1 MNPRTILAGAF
12 VALALPSVAVAAMAP
27 GLWEHSVKFKSQSGE
42 MEARRARMQAEI
54 ASMPPEKRAMVEQ
67 MMAKRGM
74 SFDGQATTLRV
85 CVTKEQAERM
95 EPLPISRDECKQDV
109 VSRTPSSMKIKWV
122 CSGDNPSNGEGEIRF
137 SSDKA
142 FAGHAVV
149 NSLHEGKPDRMDVES
164 VGKWVSADCGSI
176 KPRTR

>member
-1 MNPRTILAGAF
+1 MNLRTILPGAF
-12 VALALPSVAVAAMAP
+12 VALVLPSVAGAAMAP

-42 MEARRARMQAEI
+42 MEARRAHMQAEI
-54 ASMPPEKRAMVEQ
+54 AALPPERRKMVEE
-67 MMAKRGM
+67 MMAKKGM
-74 SFDGQATTLRV
+74 SLDGQSTTLRI

-95 EPLPISRDECKQDV
+95 EPLPINREECKQDV
-109 VSRTPSSMKIKWV
+109 VSRTSSSMKVKWT
-122 CSGDNPSNGEGEIRF
+122 CGGENPSNGEGEIRF

-142 FAGHAVV
+142 FTGRAVV

-176 KPRTR
+176 KPRAR

>member
-1 MNPRTILAGAF
+1 MNLRTILPGAL
-12 VALALPSVAVAAMAP
+12 VALVLPSVAGASMAP

-42 MEARRARMQAEI
+42 MEARRAHMQAEI
-54 ASMPPEKRAMVEQ
+54 AALPPERRKMVEE
-67 MMAKRGM
+67 MMAKKGM
-74 SFDGQATTLRV
+74 SLDGQSTTLRI

-95 EPLPISRDECKQDV
+95 EPLPINREECKQDV
-109 VSRTPSSMKIKWV
+109 VSRTSSSTKVKWT
-122 CSGDNPSNGEGEIRF
+122 CGGENPSNGEGEIRF

-142 FAGHAVV
+142 FTGRAVV